1 MKRGHWFLVA
11 ALLLSGCAL
20 KNHTHPVVTEREPS
34 LMVLDLAST
43 RTDSVVVPVT
53 EGTYRIGVINLAPA
67 RSYEIGLAVANE
79 TIAPLE
85 LPKVVEEP
93 AQEPSVEALAGTCG
107 GIPQAIGTL
116 ARTTE
121 ESDVPIAVAALSAQV
136 NACDPKTTADS
147 TLKLRGRRAIG
158 ATMWESEVTIREGQT
173 VTLRVVRSDDEARRW
188 ARGYRTGSRG
198 QWRSTYGFNFIAN
211 TFASDRRYWLQELDE
226 AVQTPEGKYVI
237 RSRRSG
243 EYFNFVP
250 SIFYTWMP
258 ADRELTDWSRSW
270 TAGLGFDFQAPVV
283 SVGYSATYNQNA
295 TVSVGLS
302 LHQVTRLHEQYS
314 VGQRLNELVGESALE
329 RNVYR
334 ANPYVAVTIRSLS
347 NPFDRPAGNS
357 P

>member
-1 MKRGHWFLVA
+1 MMRGQGFVIA

-20 KNHTHPVVTEREPS
+20 KNHTHSVVTEREPS

-43 RTDSVVVPVT
+43 RMDSVVVPVT

-67 RSYEIGLAVANE
+67 RKYEIGLAVANE
-79 TIAPLE
+79 AIAPLGLPE
-85 LPKVVEEP
+85 LVEEP
-93 AQEPSVEALAGTCG
+93 VQQAGLAGGAGACS
-107 GIPQAIGTL
+107 GIPQAIRAL
-116 ARTTE
+116 AETTAE
-121 ESDVPIAVAALSAQV
+121 IDVPVAVAALSAQL
-136 NACDPKTTADS
+136 NTCDPKTAEDS

-173 VTLRVVRSDDEARRW
+173 LTLRVVRSDDEERRW

-226 AVQTPEGKYVI
+226 TDQTPDGKYLI

-250 SIFYTWMP
+250 SIFYTWMS
-258 ADRELTDWSRSW
+258 ADRELTDWSPSW

-283 SVGYSATYNQNA
+283 SMGYSATYNQNA